1 MEREKRTLVLT
12 ITAIAVAA
20 ILLVAFVWSGPDG
33 LSFASD
39 DRGLFDESLVGE
51 VYNQVSPAVV
61 EIYSDRKS
69 GDSFAEVTSGSGF
82 LIDKEGHIVSN
93 NHVVQGAERVRISFF
108 DHRNAEAVVQGRN
121 PANDLVLL
129 KVAPELVA
137 NIEPLELGDS
147 ALVRPGQMVIII
159 GSPFGLKNSVSV
171 GVSSGVNR
179 SLPSDLGRFIPGML
193 QTDALISP
201 GNSGGPMLNSAGQVV
216 GITTAIELSSDRVN
230 QRIGFAVPINTLK
243 ELLPQL
249 KEPGTIRPPWL
260 GTMSQSLRPL
270 LVERLSLPVERG
282 FYVIKLAPGSPAE
295 EAGLVASGVDDEG
308 RPAAG
313 GDIIVA
319 VDGVPV
325 AAGADLTS
333 QLNRRQPGDKV
344 TLTVVRDGAEIRLTV
359 TLGEWPG
366 Q

>member
-1 MEREKRTLVLT
+1 
-12 ITAIAVAA
+12 
-20 ILLVAFVWSGPDG
+20 
-33 LSFASD
+33 
-39 DRGLFDESLVGE
+39 
-51 VYNQVSPAVV
+51 
-61 EIYSDRKS
+61 
-69 GDSFAEVTSGSGF
+69 
-82 LIDKEGHIVSN
+82 
-93 NHVVQGAERVRISFF
+93 
-108 DHRNAEAVVQGRN
+108 
-121 PANDLVLL
+121 
-129 KVAPELVA
+129 
-137 NIEPLELGDS
+137 
-147 ALVRPGQMVIII
+147 MVIII

-216 GITTAIELSSDRVN
+216 GITTAIELSSDRVS

-249 KEPGTIRPPWL
+249 KEPGTVRPPWL

-282 FYVIKLAPGSPAE
+282 FYVIRVAPGSPAE
-295 EAGLVASGVDDEG
+295 KAGLLASGVDNEG

-319 VDGVPV
+319 VNGVPV
-325 AAGADLTS
+325 ATGADLTA
-333 QLNRRQPGDKV
+333 QLNRHRPGDEV
-344 TLTVVRDGAEIRLTV
+344 MLTVVRDGTDAQLMVI
-359 TLGEWPG
+359 LGEWPG

>member
-1 MEREKRTLVLT
+1 MEREKPTLVVT

-20 ILLVAFVWSGPDG
+20 ILLVVFVWPGPGG

-39 DRGLFDESLVGE
+39 DRGLFDERLVGE
-51 VYNQVSPAVV
+51 VYSRVSPAVV

-69 GDSFAEVTSGSGF
+69 GDSFIEVTSGSGF

-93 NHVVQGAERVRISFF
+93 NHVVQAAERVRISFS
-108 DHRNAEAVVQGRN
+108 DHRNAEAVVQVRN

-129 KVAPELVA
+129 KVDPKLVLD
-137 NIEPLELGDS
+137 IEPVELGDS
-147 ALVRPGQMVIII
+147 SLVRPGQMVIII

-171 GVSSGVNR
+171 GVSSGVDR
-179 SLPSDLGRFIPGML
+179 SLSSELGRFIPGML

-201 GNSGGPMLNSAGQVV
+201 GSSGGPMLNSAGRVV
-216 GITTAIELSSDRVN
+216 GITTAIELSSDQVN

-249 KEPGTIRPPWL
+249 KEPGIVRPPWL
-260 GTMSQSLRPL
+260 GTLSQSLRPL

-282 FYVIKLAPGSPAE
+282 FYVVRVASGSPAE

-325 AAGADLTS
+325 AAGAELTS
-333 QLNRRQPGDKV
+333 QLNRRQPGDEI
-344 TLTVVRDGAEIRLTV
+344 TLTVVRDGTEIQLTV
-359 TLGEWPG
+359 TLGDWPG